1 MKSARGLRSS
11 VATIALALS
20 NNATFAQAVSDFANA
35 DLIRRGEYVAIAGDC
50 VACHTAPGG
59 KPFAGG
65 LPLATPLGAIIV
77 TNITPSKT
85 AGIGNYTLAQFTDAM
100 RKGVRADGAHLYPGM
115 PYTAYAKVTDDD
127 LIALYAYF
135 MHAVA
140 PVDAA
145 PPDTSLPFPFNIRL
159 LMLAWNTLFL
169 DRDVF
174 HADPAQS
181 EEWNRGAYLA
191 RGLAHCGT
199 CHTPRNLLMAER
211 ASIEM
216 GGGEVGTWH
225 APNVTSDANSGIG
238 GWSEQELVE
247 YMRVGHASGKA
258 QAAGPMAEAIDKS
271 LRHLTEGD
279 LRSIAIFLKGVPALH
294 DAADTRPRY
303 AWGAAADDL
312 PSIRGVALP
321 TNLDQMTGPQLY
333 DAECSTC
340 HQAHGQGSFDGGLP
354 PLFHNTALGRTNTNN
369 LVMVMLAGI
378 HRETEP
384 PEVPMPGFA
393 KLSDRQLA
401 TLGAYLTQ
409 RYGNP
414 NAAVTPAQVTT
425 LRAGGAASQ
434 LVLLARLAIAV
445 GIIAIIAVLVF
456 FARRRR
462 SRSNDARI

>member
-1 MKSARGLRSS
+1 MGLVSN

-20 NNATFAQAVSDFANA
+20 SYATFAQTATDFANA

-85 AGIGNYTLAQFTDAM
+85 AGIGSYTLAQFTDAM
-100 RKGVRADGAHLYPGM
+100 RKGVRADGVHLYPGM

-145 PPDTSLPFPFNIRL
+145 PPDTNLPFPFNIRL
-159 LMLAWNTLFL
+159 LMLAWNILFL

-181 EEWNRGAYLA
+181 AEWNRGAYLA

-211 ASIEM
+211 ACSEM

-238 GWSEQELVE
+238 GWSEQELVD
-247 YMRVGHASGKA
+247 YMRVGHITAKA

-279 LRSIAIFLKGVPALH
+279 LRSIAIFLKGLPALH

-321 TNLDQMTGPQLY
+321 TNLDQLTGPQLY